1 MGVYLERLR
10 SEFDEIT
17 DSIDSVLERA
27 AEAGRDLTDEENA
40 QIEREDARRDH
51 LQKAIDTQ
59 AALLDRSA
67 KVSARLDGMRTP
79 APRSRVDTGAQPEP
93 QFDLAREIPSPGA
106 WASMMNRVWVR
117 KDPAAVALLERA
129 TAHQTTADNPGLI
142 PYPLV
147 GPLVDRMREK
157 RPLIM
162 SLGGSKQAPAP
173 KFDRPVVTQQVDVGV
188 QANEKDL
195 TASRKMLVDTVSV
208 TLATYAGHVNLSRQ
222 DLRWSSP
229 SLLDIIYGSFVKVYA
244 RRSDKAACAQ
254 FSAAVTQTD
263 SLVGLTQ
270 GDVDDVLGTTGST
283 VSGADG
289 DNGELNHAWMSR
301 DVAVDLA
308 KLRNATTGNKLYN
321 IPLVNGTSGDLDGLA
336 VTIDDRFAPGTL
348 ILGDDT
354 LVEHWEDLEGFL
366 SVAEPDVLGQ
376 MVGYAGYASL
386 CVVDPTG
393 FVKVTVP

>member
-27 AEAGRDLTDEENA
+27 ADAGRDLTDEENA
-40 QIEREDARRDH
+40 QIEREDLRRDQ

-67 KVSARLDGMRTP
+67 KVSARLDGMRMP
-79 APRSRVDTGAQPEP
+79 APRHRVETGAPQEP
-93 QFDLAREIPSPGA
+93 GFDLAREIPSAGA

-147 GPLVDRMREK
+147 GPLVDRMRNT
-157 RPLIM
+157 RPFIQ
-162 SLGGSKQAPAP
+162 SLGDPNPAPAP
-173 KFDRPVVTQQVDVGV
+173 KFDRPVVTQDVAVDE

-195 TASRKMLVDTVSV
+195 TASQKMIVDTKAV
-208 TLATYAGHVNLSRQ
+208 TLKTWAGHVNLSRQ
-222 DLRWSSP
+222 DIRWSSP
-229 SLLDIIYGSFVKVYA
+229 SLIDLIYQSFVRMYA
-244 RRSDKAACAQ
+244 RRSDRASATSFA
-254 FSAAVTQTD
+254 AAVTQTD
-263 SLVGLTQ
+263 TLATLDVGAI
-270 GDVDDVLGTTGST
+270 DDVIGDAGTTIG
-283 VSGADG
+283 GAYD
-289 DNGELNHAWMSR
+289 DMGELNHAWMSR
-301 DVAVDLA
+301 DVAKKFA
-308 KLRNATTGNKLYN
+308 KLRDSFDKKLYN
-321 IPLVNGTSGDLDGLA
+321 IPLVNGTSGDIDGLPVSISGRLPA
-336 VTIDDRFAPGTL
+336 GTF

-354 LVEHWEDLEGFL
+354 LVEYWEDMEGFL
-366 SVAEPDVLGQ
+366 TVAEPDVLGQ
-376 MVGYAGYASL
+376 MVGYAGYGSV
-386 CVVDPTG
+386 CVVDATG

>member
-1 MGVYLERLR
+1 MSVYLDRLR
-10 SEFDEIT
+10 AEFDEIT
-17 DSIDSVLERA
+17 AGIDSVLERA
-27 AEAGRDLTDEENA
+27 ADEGRDITDDEQA
-40 QIEREDARRDH
+40 QLERDDKRREQ
-51 LQKAIDTQ
+51 LQHSIDTQ
-59 AALLDRSA
+59 AALLDRTG
-67 KVSARLDGMRTP
+67 KVHDRLAGVRVVATP
-79 APRSRVDTGAQPEP
+79 RRAAEQSQEQV
-93 QFDLAREIPSPGA
+93 FDLAREIPTPGA

-117 KDPAAVALLERA
+117 KDPAAVAMLERA

-147 GPLVDRMREK
+147 GPLVDRMMSK
-157 RPLIM
+157 RPLVE
-162 SLGGSKQAPAP
+162 SLGGAKPAPAP
-173 KFDRPVVTQQVDVGV
+173 KFDRPVVTQQVDVDV
-188 QANEKDL
+188 QAAEKDL
-195 TASRKMLVDTVSV
+195 TASRKMLVDSVSV

-244 RRSDKAACAQ
+244 RRSDKAACAE
-254 FSAAVTQTD
+254 FKAKVTQTD
-263 SLVGLTQ
+263 ALVGLTQ
-270 GDVDDVLGTTGST
+270 GDVDDLLGTSGST
-283 VSGADG
+283 ISGADG

-336 VTIDDRFAPGTL
+336 VTIDDRFAVGTL
-348 ILGDDT
+348 ILGDDS
-354 LVEHWEDLEGFL
+354 LVEFWEDLEGFL